1 MEKALRDKREKPA
14 VGSYSAM
21 EIKSARDR
29 LVLQCRNQVRRA
41 RLALHYTI
49 SDFITLHNVFNDTY
63 PVLVD

>member
-29 LVLQCRNQVRRA
+29 LVL
-41 RLALHYTI
+41 HYSVEI
-49 SDFITLHNVFNDTY
+49 KSAG
-63 PVLVD
+63 PV